1 MRPFLIILFA
11 NTFLSIYPLLAQI
24 PDNFTSLWL
33 ITTTDGNEY
42 VGELIEQNDLE
53 VRLLTKNLGE
63 ITIRTEDI
71 VSMEPVVPEKILQ
84 RQNWRRHPH
93 ASRYFF
99 SPNGFN
105 LAEGEG
111 YYQNAWVL
119 LNQVSVGVT
128 DFFSIGAGTIPLF
141 LFAGS
146 PTPVWITPK
155 FSIPV
160 SPDRVNIGV
169 GGLIGGV
176 IGGGDG
182 STFGIAYGVSTF
194 GSRDKNVTVGLGYA
208 FAGDEWSNVPLI
220 TVGGTTRI
228 GKRAFLLTE
237 NYFAA
242 SEGETVALI
251 SIGAR
256 SLAKTVSFDY
266 GLFLPVAEGALIAV
280 PWLSLTVPF
289 GQRSINN

>member
-1 MRPFLIILFA
+1 MRPFLILVV
-11 NTFLSIYPLLAQI
+11 THVFLCSHPLLAQV
-24 PDNFTSLWL
+24 PDDFVSLWL

-42 VGELIEQNDLE
+42 VGELIEQTDLE

-71 VSMEPVVPEKILQ
+71 VSMEPVVPEKMLQ
-84 RQNWRRHPH
+84 LQNWRRHPH

-99 SPNGFN
+99 SPNGYN
-105 LAEGEG
+105 LSEGEG
-111 YYQNAWVL
+111 YYQNTWVL

-128 DFFSIGAGTIPLF
+128 DYFSIGAGTIPLF
-141 LFAGS
+141 LFAGT
-146 PTPVWITPK
+146 PTPVWLTPK

-160 SPDRVNIGV
+160 SPDRVNIGI
-169 GGLIGGV
+169 GGLFGRV
-176 IGGGDG
+176 IGGGEG
-182 STFGIAYGVSTF
+182 SSFGIAYGVSTF
-194 GSRDKNVTVGLGYA
+194 GSRDKNITVGVGYG
-208 FAGDEWSNVPLI
+208 FAGDEWSDIPLI

-237 NYFAA
+237 NYFAS
-242 SEGETVALI
+242 SEGEVAALI

-266 GLFLPVAEGALIAV
+266 GLFLPVATGAFVAI

-289 GQRSINN
+289 GG